1 MNARI
6 TLVVAVARN
15 GVIGRGGDMPWHIRT
30 DLKRFKALTWG
41 RPMIMGRKTW
51 DAIGRA
57 LPGRE
62 SVVVTRDDAFSAEGA
77 HVVHSLE
84 AAIEQARMLAVP
96 LGAEEIA
103 VIGGGEI
110 YRQAMELA
118 DCLHITE
125 VEASPPGDA
134 FFPSLDPAIWMEET
148 RSPHQAGDGD
158 DHAFAFVTYVRR
170 ADADQT

>member
-15 GVIGRGGDMPWHIRT
+15 GVIGRDGDMPWHIRT

-41 RPMIMGRKTW
+41 RPMVMGRKTW
-51 DAIGRA
+51 DAIGRP

-62 SVVVTRDDAFSAEGA
+62 SVVVTRDEGFSAEGA

-84 AAIEQARMLAVP
+84 AAIEQARALAVP

-110 YRQAMELA
+110 YRQALAIA

-125 VEASPPGDA
+125 VEAFPPGDA
-134 FFPSLDPAIWMEET
+134 FFPPLDPALWMEET
-148 RSPHQAGDGD
+148 RAPHEAGESD